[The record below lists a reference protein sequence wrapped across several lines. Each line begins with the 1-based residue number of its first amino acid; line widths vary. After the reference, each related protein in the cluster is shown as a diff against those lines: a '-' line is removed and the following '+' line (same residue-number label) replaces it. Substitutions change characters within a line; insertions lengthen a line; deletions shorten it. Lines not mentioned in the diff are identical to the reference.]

1 MKGSF
6 TDPEIMDSS
15 DQLLFVLVVGG
26 NIKY

>member
-1 MKGSF
+1 MKGLF

-15 DQLLFVLVVGG
+15 DQLVFALVVGG